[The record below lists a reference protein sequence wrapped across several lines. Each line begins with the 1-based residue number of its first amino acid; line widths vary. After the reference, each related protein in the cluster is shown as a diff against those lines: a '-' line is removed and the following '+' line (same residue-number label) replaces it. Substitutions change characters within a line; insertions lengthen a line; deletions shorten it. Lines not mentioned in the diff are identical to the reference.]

1 MSRCFELTAIAGCL
15 LTSALANSAGE
26 EAKPLSF
33 KPGPAGEFTFD
44 TSIVRGKLR
53 EGGAS
58 KGLSQVVH
66 IPTGQRLDSSMGLF
80 SHYRVFTQGRRYGVG
95 AWDWTSQAALQPD
108 GSVIVHWTATTAR
121 PFEMSAHYRWTT
133 PNTLDLETSIVA
145 KTNLVKFE
153 SFLASYFAPIF
164 TNSAVCTGA
173 AGKFTA
179 AAKEAGVW
187 QAFPRD
193 PAVGP
198 VIQDGRWKLEPN
210 PVEWI
215 LQPEFSKALAFRRAP
230 ELGVTA
236 ALMGDPREC
245 FAICTPHETEA
256 HYSTYLSLFGRDL
269 RAGEQATARARIIFL
284 ARPDEQELVAAYEAC
299 PWK

>member
-1 MSRCFELTAIAGCL
+1 MNRCLELGAIVGCL
-15 LTSALANSAGE
+15 LACALANSAGE
-26 EAKPLSF
+26 EAKPLAF
-33 KPGPAGEFTFD
+33 KTGVGGEFTFD
-44 TSIVRGKLR
+44 TGIVRGKLR

-95 AWDWTSQAALQPD
+95 AWDWPSKARLETD
-108 GSVIVHWTATTAR
+108 RSVIVHWPATPDR

-133 PNTLDLETSIVA
+133 PNTLDLETSVVA

-153 SFLASYFAPIF
+153 SFLASYFAPAF

-173 AGKFTA
+173 AGKFSA

-193 PAVGP
+193 AAVVP
-198 VIQDGRWKLEPN
+198 VINDGRWKLEPN

-215 LQPEFSKALAFRRAP
+215 LQPAFSKPLAFRRDP
-230 ELGVTA
+230 ELGLTT
-236 ALMGDPREC
+236 ALMGDPRGC

-256 HYSTYLSLFGRDL
+256 HYSTYLSLFGRDI
-269 RAGEQATARARIIFL
+269 RAGERVTVAARMIFL
-284 ARPDEQELVAAYEAC
+284 NRPGEPELVAAYGAC

>member
-1 MSRCFELTAIAGCL
+1 MNGCLELGAIVGCL
-15 LTSALANSAGE
+15 LAVTMANVPGE
-26 EAKPLSF
+26 EAKPLAF
-33 KPGPAGEFTFD
+33 KTGVGGEFTFD
-44 TSIVRGKLR
+44 TGIVRGKLR

-95 AWDWTSQAALQPD
+95 AWDWPSKARLETD
-108 GSVIVHWTATTAR
+108 RSVIVHWPATPDR

-133 PNTLDLETSIVA
+133 PNTLDLETSVVA

-153 SFLASYFAPIF
+153 SFLASYFAPVF
-164 TNSAVCTGA
+164 TNSAVFTGA
-173 AGKFTA
+173 SGKFTA
-179 AAKEAGVW
+179 AAKDAGVW

-193 PAVGP
+193 AAVAA

-215 LQPEFSKALAFRRAP
+215 LQPAFSKALAFRRAP

-236 ALMGDPREC
+236 AMMGDPREC
-245 FAICTPHETEA
+245 FAISMPYETES

-269 RAGEQATARARIIFL
+269 RAGERAIARARMVFL
-284 ARPDEQELVAAYEAC
+284 TRPDEQELVAAYRAC